1 MTDESQ
7 NIVASYVYDG
17 FGKLV
22 GQEGSEVVPYRFCGL
37 WGYRNDWDARL
48 LHVGMR
54 YYEAEVGRFIQKDPQ
69 NSTLNLYVYSVNN
82 PSNAVDID
90 GRVPL
95 LLVVGVVIGI
105 IGGTVLDYIENSE
118 LDKPW
123 MPIVGGGLGYL
134 LGGVAAAAI
143 GGPGTYITLARI
155 GPVAISVDHYIRGG
169 GGINIRIPPGV
180 VQDQLLRL
188 GFDCHPIARG
198 GKCLPHIDLIYKGQE
213 VLHHWPWK

>member
-1 MTDESQ
+1 
-7 NIVASYVYDG
+7 
-17 FGKLV
+17 
-22 GQEGSEVVPYRFCGL
+22 
-37 WGYRNDWDARL
+37 L

-155 GPVAISVDHYIRGG
+155 GPVAISVDYYIRGG
-169 GGINIRIPPGV
+169 GGINIRILQELYKINFLDLV
-180 VQDQLLRL
+180 LYY
-188 GFDCHPIARG
+188 HPIARG
-198 GKCLPHIDLIYKGQE
+198 GKCLPHIDLIY
-213 VLHHWPWK
+213 